1 MPRFPLAIGGEGRV
15 ASVGGLWLSA
25 SQGWGQGWAQGWP
38 KVGTGPR
45 GIDSETTAMGEA
57 HVGSPLF
64 ATPEIAH
71 ECRPDGTVVL
81 RSTREPGPAP
91 RSLGAL
97 LERWAAADGRRVF
110 MAERDPA
117 GAWRR
122 ITYAE
127 AARAVNAIAQ
137 SLLDRRL
144 GPERPVVILA
154 DNGIDHALM
163 MLGALHVGAPAV
175 PVSTA
180 YARLSQDFGKL
191 RY

>member
-1 MPRFPLAIGGEGRV
+1 M
-15 ASVGGLWLSA
+15 
-25 SQGWGQGWAQGWP
+25 
-38 KVGTGPR
+38 
-45 GIDSETTAMGEA
+45 
-57 HVGSPLF
+57 GSPLF

-122 ITYAE
+122 ISYAE
-127 AARAVNAIAQ
+127 AARAVNGIAQ

-144 GPERPVVILA
+144 GPERPVLILA
-154 DNGIDHALM
+154 DNGIDHALV
-163 MLGALHVGAPAV
+163 MLGALHVGVPAV

-180 YARLSQDFGKL
+180 YARLNQDFG
-191 RY
+191 